1 MNNAT
6 PITLRPL
13 APGDLDQIEALW
25 VAGWQATMP
34 DIDFTQRLPWFR
46 EHMASLMR
54 DDYAVT
60 CAVDAEDRVVGF
72 TAVSESQGHLAQIAV
87 HPDQWGS
94 DAADLLIVAAQRCA
108 GQLTLDVN
116 QENPRAVRF
125 YEKHGF
131 RQLRADVNS
140 ASGRPTW
147 WYGWP

>member
-1 MNNAT
+1 MSETASVA
-6 PITLRPL
+6 LRPFE
-13 APGDLDQIEALW
+13 AGDLEQIAALW

-34 DIDFTQRLPWFR
+34 DIDFAARLPWFC

-54 DDYAVT
+54 DGYALT
-60 CAVDAEDRVVGF
+60 CAVDGSGQVVGF
-72 TAVSESQGHLAQIAV
+72 TAVSEQEGHLAQIAV
-87 HPDQWGS
+87 HPDWWGS
-94 DAADLLIVAAQRCA
+94 DVADRLIVAAKQRA
-108 GQLTLDVN
+108 GRLTLDVN

-131 RQLRADVNS
+131 RRLRADVNS